1 MRKMTFHSK
10 NSTAGYYTP
19 SSGMVNTVNGEYL
32 KEEQAS
38 YLGSV
43 TFDENKKTYTGSGK
57 YVPVNL
63 PVQYKF
69 SRLYNVMLNGEEK
82 LFGSYSGGV
91 YNITDNKD
99 YILDKDKIPSDIIYN
114 QDGVFVSS
122 ANNIYNI
129 TNDNKVEKLTFS
141 LSPFAWQNVLMRASG
156 SANSNALIYYGGK
169 VYFSDIRGLGYFVE
183 GSDEMV
189 ILNAGLGELDFYI
202 FNNILF
208 AEDDANIYTIRE
220 KNVTL
225 FYNKAPIGNAYRHS
239 AGYDRYLLAVK
250 ERNGRYDI
258 CRLDIYNKQVSYIPL
273 NVTNGIGNMHLNFL
287 RVLNNKLYLI
297 INALVPVSSGSNVRV
312 SSYLYE
318 IELVNNQYSVV
329 DKILEDYDIDL
340 YLYNIFNISSATFC
354 TFGAPFERVGLEQPA
369 PFTIME
375 LHSDGSLIK
384 LNYLFAPDAYQ
395 SSVYIA
401 VSGSRVYTA
410 NHMGIYYVDIKAD
423 KSDIPC
429 LFIQNGRLVA
439 PQGSSLY
446 FSGTGDFYN
455 WSYGNDSDALFCEI
469 GYKDGGSI
477 IYAVVVYD
485 SIIVFKDNGS
495 IYRLAGSYPL
505 WSISKLG
512 EINVLR
518 SRAITAGSEIIFAT
532 QQGIKRLGV
541 TQNFG
546 DFFISDY
553 QNLIYD
559 NNINDIS
566 VCSER
571 NALLFSSD
579 NRIYEYNNIIKAF
592 YVFTDDADKS
602 YKQCIEIYNNNNY
615 SQYSLSREGILHKLD
630 ISQHN
635 NIRVL
640 YRKIKTSLNIVV
652 RSVVFYTEIFDEDRE
667 IVFKL
672 DNVSEYKF
680 KLSSGTKRHKFFITR
695 RINELQPEIIHAGD
709 MFINTFFI
717 DYSLAGI

>member
-1 MRKMTFHSK
+1 MKKMTFHSK
-10 NSTAGYYTP
+10 NSTAGYYIP

-38 YLGSV
+38 YIGSV

-57 YVPVNL
+57 YMPVNL

-69 SRLYNVMLNGEEK
+69 SRLYNVMINGEEK

-91 YNITDNKD
+91 YNITDNLD
-99 YILDKDKIPSDIIYN
+99 YPLDSDSIPSDIIYN
-114 QDGVFVSS
+114 QDGIFVSS
-122 ANNIYNI
+122 SNNIYNI
-129 TNDNKVEKLTFS
+129 TSDNKIEKLTFS

-202 FNNILF
+202 FNNVLF

-220 KNVTL
+220 KNVSL
-225 FYNKAPIGNAYRHS
+225 FYNKAPLGYAYRHS

-258 CRLDIYNKQVSYIPL
+258 CRLDIYTKEVSYIPL
-273 NVTNGIGNMHLNFL
+273 EVTNGLGSMHLNFL
-287 RVLNNKLYLI
+287 RVLNNRLYLI
-297 INALVPVSSGSNVRV
+297 INALVNINGGSDVRV

-318 IELVNNQYSVV
+318 IELSNNQYVV
-329 DKILEDYDIDL
+329 IDKIIEDYDIDL
-340 YLYNIFNISSATFC
+340 YLYNIFKISSATFC
-354 TFGAPFERVGLEQPA
+354 TFGAPFERVGLSQPA

-375 LHSDGSLIK
+375 LHNDGRLIK

-401 VSGSRVYTA
+401 VSGSRIYTA
-410 NHMGIYYVDIKAD
+410 NHMGIYYVDIKVD

-429 LFIQNGRLVA
+429 LLIQNGRLIA

-455 WSYGNDSDALFCEI
+455 WSYGNDNDGLFCEI

-518 SRAITAGSEIIFAT
+518 SRAITAGSELIFAT

-559 NNINDIS
+559 NNIYDIS
-566 VCSER
+566 VCNER
-571 NALLFSSD
+571 NALLFCSGSC
-579 NRIYEYNNIIKAF
+579 IYEYNNIIKAF
-592 YVFTDDADKS
+592 YVFSDNENKF
-602 YKQCIEIYNNNNY
+602 YKQCMEIYSNSIY
-615 SQYSLSREGILHKLD
+615 SQYSLDRDGVLYKLD
-630 ISQHN
+630 KSQQS

-640 YRKIKTSLNIVV
+640 YRKIKTSLNIIV
-652 RSVVFYTEIFDEDRE
+652 RSVVFYTDVFSEDKE

-672 DNVSEYKF
+672 DSVSEYKF
-680 KLSSGTKRHKFFITR
+680 KLSSGRKRHKFFITR
-695 RINELQPEIIHAGD
+695 RINDLQPEISHTGD
-709 MFINTFFI
+709 IFINTFFI
-717 DYSLAGI
+717 EYSLADR